1 MAGTYGRIGKLILGL
16 AIMSL
21 VYGFLGFGRLPGSVL
36 TRNLNAGIDASPLFY
51 TEVENFREI
60 EHR

>member
-36 TRNLNAGIDASPLFY
+36 TRNMEEDVDATPLFY

-60 EHR
+60 EQR

>member
-1 MAGTYGRIGKLILGL
+1 MTGIYGRIGKLLIGL

-21 VYGFLGFGRLPGSVL
+21 VFGFLGFGRLPGSVL
-36 TRNLNAGIDASPLFY
+36 NRNLNAGIDASPLFY
-51 TEVENFREI
+51 TEVENFWEI